1 MQIRGLQGHLDRHT
15 EHEQQIKSLKDSQGT
30 RQHKEQASSGYDT
43 EQDVADA
50 LEELRKQE
58 ATYSQELQ
66 AFLQQYKKSGV
77 A

>member
-15 EHEQQIKSLKDSQGT
+15 EHEQQIKSLKDSQKHE
-30 RQHKEQASSGYDT
+30 HKEQASSGYDT